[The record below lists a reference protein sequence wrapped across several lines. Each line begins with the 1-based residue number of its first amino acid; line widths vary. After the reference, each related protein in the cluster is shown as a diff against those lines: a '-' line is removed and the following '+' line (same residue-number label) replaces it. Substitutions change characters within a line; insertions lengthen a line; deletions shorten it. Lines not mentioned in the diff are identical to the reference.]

1 MLAKAV
7 DFPGLPAFLIKKM
20 TENRKIPSEK
30 DILFRL
36 TSGQL
41 ELPPLTLRPI
51 SAEPNREVD
60 MIVQATWKGQQATF
74 AVECKAFSTPRAL
87 RDAVAQAKAYAQR
100 EKLEPM
106 IIVPFLSNDRLDELE
121 SEGISGIDLSG
132 NGIVVAPGKFSVY
145 RTGAPNR
152 FRTSAPIKNIY
163 QKNSSI
169 VGRVFLARSRYGGVT
184 EIRSEIQRRSGPVWP
199 PISLATVSKA
209 LKGLE
214 DDLIVSRGDAGISLA
229 KDRPPFRA
237 KVPAEGKELFELLLR
252 TADELKAPIVATGNG
267 SATQYAVMQRGPI
280 LSVYCPE
287 PETLFKRLGGTATD
301 RFPNVE
307 IIEANEPF
315 LYFDARE
322 DRGFRW
328 ASPVQVYL
336 ELMAGDKR
344 DRETAE
350 QVREFILKDVRRQ
363 LE

>member
-1 MLAKAV
+1 
-7 DFPGLPAFLIKKM
+7 
-20 TENRKIPSEK
+20 
-30 DILFRL
+30 
-36 TSGQL
+36 
-41 ELPPLTLRPI
+41 
-51 SAEPNREVD
+51 

-106 IIVPFLSNDRLDELE
+106 IIVPFLSKERLDELE
-121 SEGISGIDLSG
+121 REGISGIDLSG

-214 DDLIVSRGDAGISLA
+214 DDLIVSRGDAGISLVQPDKLLDKLAANFSRA

>member
-1 MLAKAV
+1 M
-7 DFPGLPAFLIKKM
+7 I
-20 TENRKIPSEK
+20 ENRKIPSEK

-51 SAEPNREVD
+51 PAEPNREVD
-60 MIVQATWKGQQATF
+60 MIVQATWKGQQAIF

-106 IIVPFLSNDRLDELE
+106 IIVPFLSSDRLNELE
-121 SEGISGIDLSG
+121 REGISGIDLSG

-169 VGRVFLARSRYGGVT
+169 VGRVFLARPRYGAVT

-214 DDLIVSRGDAGISLA
+214 DDLIVSRGDAGISLVQPDKLLDKLAANFSRA

-252 TADELKAPIVATGNG
+252 AADELKAPIVTTGNG
-267 SATQYAVMQRGPI
+267 SVSQYAVMQRGPV
-280 LSVYCPE
+280 LPVYCPE

>member
-1 MLAKAV
+1 
-7 DFPGLPAFLIKKM
+7 M
-20 TENRKIPSEK
+20 TENRKIPPEK

-36 TSGQL
+36 SSGQFDF
-41 ELPPLTLRPI
+41 PPLTLRPVPV
-51 SAEPNREVD
+51 EPGREVD
-60 MIVQATWKGQQATF
+60 MIVQATWKGQQTTF
-74 AVECKAFSTPRAL
+74 AVECKALSTPRAL

-106 IIVPFLSNDRLDELE
+106 IIVPFLSKERLDELE
-121 SEGISGIDLSG
+121 REGISGIDLSG

-169 VGRVFLARSRYGGVT
+169 VGRVFLTRPRYEAVT
-184 EIRSEIQRRSGPVWP
+184 EIRSEIQRRSGRVWP

-214 DDLIVSRGDAGISLA
+214 DDLIVSRSDAGISLVQPDKLLDKLA
-229 KDRPPFRA
+229 ANFTRGKERPPFRA
-237 KVPAEGKELFELLLR
+237 KVPADGPELFESLLR
-252 TADELKAPIVATGNG
+252 AADELKIPIVATGTG
-267 SATQYAVMQRGPI
+267 SVTQYAVMQRGPVV
-280 LSVYCPE
+280 SVYCPE
-287 PETLFKRLGGTATD
+287 PETLLKRLDGTATD

-307 IIEANEPF
+307 ITEANEPF

-322 DRGFRW
+322 ERGFRW
-328 ASPVQVYL
+328 SSPVQVYL

-350 QVREFILKDVRRQ
+350 QIRELILKHVRRQ